1 MEHGRINHAQVK
13 QLFHPA
19 DERAQGRT
27 KWMPGGKEAWE
38 LEQKNGTAEESALR
52 AGVHYEVKEVGRKAA
67 PADDIAL
74 PFPGDNP
81 FGEDLRDSTK
91 ASPQH
96 KPRTG

>member
-1 MEHGRINHAQVK
+1 MKYGTICYTQVQ

-38 LEQKNGTAEESALR
+38 LEQKNETVEESALR

-67 PADDIAL
+67 QADDIAL

-81 FGEDLRDSTK
+81 FGKDLRDSTR
-91 ASPQH
+91 ASP
-96 KPRTG
+96 